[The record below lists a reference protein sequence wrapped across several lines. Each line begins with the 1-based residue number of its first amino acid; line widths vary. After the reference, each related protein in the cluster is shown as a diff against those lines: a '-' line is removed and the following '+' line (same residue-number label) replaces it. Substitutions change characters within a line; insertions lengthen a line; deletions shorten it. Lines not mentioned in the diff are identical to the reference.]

1 MIEKNAPLVE
11 TGKKERYLKYCVSA
25 TDLLLMKEEEK
36 IHLEVTE
43 TFRSRSKLA
52 FRCIF
57 LIVGSMSPDSSKSI
71 FTFWNPQ
78 AEHRNFYQCEFVLPA
93 RNAVRESNV
102 ERQDEVGLF
111 LLSDFRLR
119 AADASYG
126 MPCHIL

>member
-11 TGKKERYLKYCVSA
+11 TEKKERYLKYCVSA
-25 TDLLLMKEEEK
+25 TDLLLMKEETK

-71 FTFWNPQ
+71 FTFRNPQ
-78 AEHRNFYQCEFVLPA
+78 AEHRNFYQCEFVLPPVTLCV
-93 RNAVRESNV
+93 NPT
-102 ERQDEVGLF
+102 
-111 LLSDFRLR
+111 LR
-119 AADASYG
+119 DRMKWGSSSCQTFVCELQ
-126 MPCHIL
+126 MHHMVCRIL